1 MKDKEIEEIEK
12 RKINKKRRFYTVM
25 FVDVTVTWA
34 YMGIPVGVACNWH
47 SADCRGGWYGQS
59 VICSWYSAD
68 CKANGDTLV
77 VVVVV
82 VGVVVVGGGGGW
94 FSWAIVS
101 NSL

>member
-1 MKDKEIEEIEK
+1 M
-12 RKINKKRRFYTVM
+12 NKKRRFYTVM
-25 FVDVTVTWA
+25 FVYVTVTWA
-34 YMGIPVGVACNWH
+34 YMGI

-82 VGVVVVGGGGGW
+82 VVGGGGGW

>member
-1 MKDKEIEEIEK
+1 
-12 RKINKKRRFYTVM
+12 M
-25 FVDVTVTWA
+25 FVYVTVTWA
-34 YMGIPVGVACNWH
+34 YMGIPYNWH

-59 VICSWYSAD
+59 VICNWYSAD

-82 VGVVVVGGGGGW
+82 VGGGGGGW